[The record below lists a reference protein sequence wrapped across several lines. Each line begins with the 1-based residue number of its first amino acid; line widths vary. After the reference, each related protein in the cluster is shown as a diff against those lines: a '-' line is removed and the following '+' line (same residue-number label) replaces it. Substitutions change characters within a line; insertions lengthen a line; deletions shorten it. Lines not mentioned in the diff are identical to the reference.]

1 MTARPTYRTT
11 YGRFCENCGWSVVDH
26 IDGRFCP
33 KESKVTLEPDARET
47 MTGTRTRPMTVPEK
61 MAAISKVLKQRFAN
75 LSVEETIQLATD
87 ILIALKED
95 R

>member
-1 MTARPTYRTT
+1 MTTRATYRTVF
-11 YGRFCENCGWSVVDH
+11 GRSCVNCGWSLLDH

-33 KESKVTLEPDARET
+33 EESMTLEP
-47 MTGTRTRPMTVPEK
+47 MPRTMTVPEK
-61 MAAISKVLKQRFAN
+61 MAAIAKVLKQRFAN